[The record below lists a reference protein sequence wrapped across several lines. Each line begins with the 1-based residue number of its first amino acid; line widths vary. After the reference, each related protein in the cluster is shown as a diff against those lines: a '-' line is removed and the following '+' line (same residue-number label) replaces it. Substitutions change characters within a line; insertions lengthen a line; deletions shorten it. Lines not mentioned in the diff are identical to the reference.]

1 MNKSSNYIPLSKD
14 TINNED
20 INRLIDWLKTYPK
33 LTKGEKTIEFEKKWS
48 EWIGCKYSVFVNSGS
63 SANLL
68 MFYALKELYN
78 LRNNKIAIPALS
90 WATDLSPA
98 MHLGFEPILVDCN
111 LENLS
116 VDLEH
121 LESVFISEKPSSM
134 VLVSVL
140 GLAPNIKKVV
150 DLCKKYD
157 VILLEDNCESQGTSV
172 DNIKLGNF
180 GLMSSFSTYFGHT
193 MSTIEG
199 GMVSTNDKKVYDML
213 KQLRSH
219 GWDRD
224 LDKETQDE
232 LRKKWNVDSFSS
244 LYTFYVPGFNLR
256 STDLQAVIGIG
267 QLEKVDYMIERRNQN
282 FKKFKS
288 LLASHV
294 WFPKETENSFTASF
308 CIPIISKNSEHKS
321 RIVKS
326 LIDNH
331 IECRPLICGS
341 MGTQPFYIKKY
352 GRKELDNVSN
362 VDLCG
367 LYVPNHP
374 NLTNEEIE
382 RICNCIIESTK

>member
-1 MNKSSNYIPLSKD
+1 MSKLKNHIPLSKD
-14 TINNED
+14 TINNDD
-20 INRLIDWLKTYPK
+20 IDKLIEWLKTYPK

-78 LRNNKIAIPALS
+78 LRNNKIAIPSLS

-98 MHLGFEPILVDCN
+98 IHLNFEPILVDCN

-116 VDLEH
+116 VDLNH
-121 LESVFISEKPSSM
+121 LEEVFIKESPSAL

-140 GLAPNIKKVV
+140 GLAPEIHKIVE
-150 DLCKKYD
+150 LCKKYD

-172 DNIKLGNF
+172 DEVRLGNF

-199 GMVSTNDKKVYDML
+199 GMVCTNDKKVYDMI

-224 LDKETQDE
+224 LDSETQE
-232 LRKKWNVDSFSS
+232 GLRQKWGVDSFSA

-267 QLEKVDYMIERRNQN
+267 QLEKVDYMIQKRNEN
-282 FKKFKS
+282 FRKFS
-288 LLASHV
+288 SMLEPYI
-294 WFPKETENSFTASF
+294 WFPKETKNSFTASF
-308 CIPIISKNSEHKS
+308 CIPIIAKTPEQKLKDAEEVTKKIQDFQN
-321 RIVKS
+321 
-326 LIDNH
+326 
-331 IECRPLICGS
+331 RP
-341 MGTQPFYIKKY
+341 Q
-352 GRKELDNVSN
+352 
-362 VDLCG
+362 
-367 LYVPNHP
+367 
-374 NLTNEEIE
+374 
-382 RICNCIIESTK
+382 